1 MSLLEE
7 ARERIS
13 RTEFGDKEDIIR
25 RIKDRK
31 IRLLNNVREVFKE
44 VVLKEQQVNEGSL
57 SLSQIMYSAEIC
69 PSSSERLAD

>member
-44 VVLKEQQVNEGSL
+44 VIVKEQQVNEGSL
-57 SLSQIMYSAEIC
+57 ESV
-69 PSSSERLAD
+69 ADYV

>member
-57 SLSQIMYSAEIC
+57 ESV
-69 PSSSERLAD
+69 ADYV